1 LEIGEERKKVEKNW
15 VLFEDNN
22 SAQKCVY
29 EWSPLTIADSINST
43 LTNVVK
49 RFDVPSFFSRLRGST
64 NGVAVG
70 TDIWFICHAVS
81 YEDRRYYYHIVVVMD
96 GADHSIRSYT
106 PFWTFENEKVEY
118 TLGMIFRKVE
128 NDFFIGYSI
137 MDRETKY
144 MTIEKSTF
152 DDMMIKN

>member
-1 LEIGEERKKVEKNW
+1 VEKNW

-29 EWSPLTIADSINST
+29 EWSPLTIADIINST

-96 GADHSIRSYT
+96 TIIRYDRILLFGRSKMKRL
-106 PFWTFENEKVEY
+106 N
-118 TLGMIFRKVE
+118 TLSE
-128 NDFFIGYSI
+128 
-137 MDRETKY
+137 
-144 MTIEKSTF
+144 
-152 DDMMIKN
+152 